1 MATTTTHRARQD
13 AVVVAT
19 TDLLASHS
27 FQEVLSVE
35 EERGLSVLLKSGALR
50 RFLTDLGIVSKPVGE
65 WEAEEMMR
73 VLAVAVRAAVP
84 LRTLPD
90 HEAFRLLNDEVPF

>member
-1 MATTTTHRARQD
+1 MATTTQRQRQD

-19 TDLLASHS
+19 TELLASHS
-27 FQEVLSVE
+27 FQEVLTVE

-50 RFLTDLGIVSKPVGE
+50 RYLTDLGVVDKPVGE
-65 WEAEEMMR
+65 WSAEEMMR

-90 HEAFRLLNDEVPF
+90 HSCFRELNDTIPF